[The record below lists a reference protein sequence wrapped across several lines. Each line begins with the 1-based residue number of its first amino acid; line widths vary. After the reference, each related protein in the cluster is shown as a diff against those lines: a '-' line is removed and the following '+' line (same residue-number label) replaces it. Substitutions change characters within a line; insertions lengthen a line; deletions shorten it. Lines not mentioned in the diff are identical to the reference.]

1 MNDEFN
7 RDDVKS
13 ISESSVENE
22 EVQPIEE
29 TTNVDLPAEVDSV
42 SDYESQ
48 VQQELSQ
55 QNVPSE
61 LVQVP
66 LVQSEVPITEGK
78 DKKYN
83 VLIIISAIMLLISYF
98 GNSISVLFPDYNVI
112 ITMVSFYVCGPIG
125 FIIDIYVVIKDKK
138 NVLAKI
144 LLVIYLFRL
153 VLVIISVIFLILLC
167 NSCKG
172 MPG

>member
-98 GNSISVLFPDYNVI
+98 GNSISVLFPDYSII